1 MKFRGI
7 SVHITGIQ
15 GSRIQ
20 TEAVRLIMELE
31 SCPVC
36 WRDYSIETVPVC
48 LSCGHSCCRECSIEL
63 RSCSLCRHKIS
74 NTFQRRTNF
83 SLLSMIEKV
92 AIKKDVQKTDQNTQ
106 TEPQMVQ
113 PEQRRTRQQQ
123 QTSSMM
129 DGKTMEVRIRKSG
142 IMLQFK

>member
-1 MKFRGI
+1 
-7 SVHITGIQ
+7 
-15 GSRIQ
+15 
-20 TEAVRLIMELE
+20 
-31 SCPVC
+31 
-36 WRDYSIETVPVC
+36 
-48 LSCGHSCCRECSIEL
+48 
-63 RSCSLCRHKIS
+63 
-74 NTFQRRTNF
+74 
-83 SLLSMIEKV
+83 MIEKV